1 MMLLLTLWLCSFA
14 LSLLLTPV
22 CRDLALR
29 FRCVDRPDNG
39 RKLHA
44 RPVPRI
50 GGIPIMAACLP
61 LVVLWRPVFPSVLLI
76 FAAGLWDDLFGL
88 RARKKLGV
96 QAAAAALACLAGV
109 SIGEQAWWSAPLTIL
124 WLVGCTNAFNLI
136 DGVDGLACG
145 LGLIAALTMLAAALV
160 HGQYTLALAAAPVA
174 GALCGFLPYNF
185 HRASVFLGDSGS
197 LSLGFLLGIYA
208 VTWSNATNTLP
219 GMAAPLVALSIPL
232 LDTVLAVA
240 RRAIGGQPIFAADR
254 RHIHH
259 LMLDR
264 GLSHRGVALLL
275 CGICGFAAIWSILLA
290 VAPGQYGSVMLAA
303 FCAAAWAGVR
313 RLGYPEF
320 SLARARYRGEAG
332 AQPRLLSQ

>member
-1 MMLLLTLWLCSFA
+1 MILLLTVPLCSFA
-14 LSLLLTPV
+14 LSFVLTPI

-29 FRCVDRPDNG
+29 FRCVDRPDHD
-39 RKLHA
+39 RKLHS

-50 GGIPIMAACLP
+50 GGIPIMAACLCL
-61 LVVLWRPVFPSVLLI
+61 LVVWRQVFPSVLVI

-88 RARKKLGV
+88 KAWHKLGI
-96 QAAAAALACLAGV
+96 QAAAAAMACVAGV
-109 SIGEQAWWSAPLTIL
+109 SIGGPAWWSVPLTIL

-136 DGVDGLACG
+136 DGVDGLAGG
-145 LGLIAALTMLAAALV
+145 LGLIGALTMLAAALL

-185 HRASVFLGDSGS
+185 SPASVFLGDSGS

-208 VTWSNATNTLP
+208 VTWSNATDTLP

-232 LDTVLAVA
+232 LDTVLAMA
-240 RRAIGGQPIFAADR
+240 RRAIAGQPIFAADR

-259 LMLDR
+259 LLLDR
-264 GLSHRGVALLL
+264 GLSPRGVALLL
-275 CGICGFAAIWSILLA
+275 CGICGLAAIWSILLA
-290 VAPGQYGSVMLAA
+290 EAPGQYAGIMLAA
-303 FCAAAWAGVR
+303 FCAGAWAGIH

-320 SLARARYRGEAG
+320 NLARARYRGGAG
-332 AQPRLLSQ
+332 ARPRLLSQ